1 MVKVINIQD
10 SYIPLLFHLYPQYS
24 FLTEFIKYN
33 RFIIKHDVA
42 SMGDMN
48 RVKSIYDECI
58 IISSRL
64 YDELWDEEKLQSL
77 FLEKSHRLSGSKKRT
92 LSIPYDDKDSFV
104 TALVYFLYTGEYSE
118 QQEERIT
125 NLFSIYG
132 SLSFNVEY
140 LKLSNSIP
148 STKLFASMMTF
159 ITKLFTDSTSTFYKK
174 KYMLLSGKI
183 RNNLNNALSSY
194 CRESADPFVQLKFLN
209 DLIK

>member
-1 MVKVINIQD
+1 M
-10 SYIPLLFHLYPQYS
+10 FHLYPQYS

-77 FLEKSHRLSGSKKRT
+77 FLEKSRKLSGSKKRT
-92 LSIPYDDKDSFV
+92 LSIPFEDKDSFV
-104 TALVYFLYTGEYSE
+104 LSLVYFLYTGEYSE

-125 NLFSIYG
+125 NLFSLYG
-132 SLSFNVEY
+132 SLAFNVEY

-148 STKLFASMMTF
+148 SSKLFASMMTF
-159 ITKLFTDSTSTFYKK
+159 ITKLFTDSTSIFYKK

-194 CRESADPFVQLKFLN
+194 CKESSDPFVQLKFLN